1 MRCVLQISLLYSLVI
16 PIRLFSEQHFDF
28 EIPEDIAEG
37 TLIGKIPL
45 EPNLNYRLNGHNQF
59 ASVDIQTGEV
69 RTSAPLNRETIA
81 PNGTIILILTAEPTT
96 IVAVRINVLDVNDNS
111 PTFPSK
117 HMSVS
122 IVESAVIGSRIRL
135 QPANDPDLAENGTIV
150 NYELENEKEFF
161 TLVRSSNTSGEDV
174 LLLELQTKLDRE
186 TKDLFVLNISAYD
199 GGSPPRSGY
208 CIVYVNVLDVNDN
221 PPIFRQS
228 RYDVQ
233 LNGSVLSNATLLWV
247 EATDVDV
254 GDNGLIS
261 YHLTTNPSE
270 YFQIDRS
277 TGAITIQHTALNC
290 LEDGCLQDC
299 SGICV
304 LTVEAQDQGEP
315 KLIGHTLVY
324 IHLTN
329 TNLHDPEI
337 NFRTYP
343 TGSEVAYISSETAV
357 GSTIAVITANDR
369 DDGQNVRISI
379 INGNNENYFRLESGK
394 NYGILR
400 QNRLMDKPIK
410 QFLLKFCATDDGVP
424 PRSLERD
431 LKVFVTKLNDTAPV
445 LEEKFMKVDIFETS
459 PLGSFVAAVR
469 TSAEEDLHFSII
481 ENSGNDGLFLVGENT
496 GIVTLSK
503 VWPNHTK
510 WNYELEISVRKTTPS
525 NKFSI
530 CTIQITIIDV
540 NDHEP
545 QFSAPFYEVEVLE
558 DTPPLTVIF
567 KVCATDEDHE
577 NNSAISYNIED
588 PHKKQ
593 IFMVKESSGEILLRT
608 KLDRE
613 TKKQHKIIVTATDHG
628 KPSRSSS
635 VLLIINVLDV
645 NDNDP
650 YFAQVEYHG
659 YIVRGN
665 PSGTYLVQLEAF
677 DNDSPKFAQIS
688 YLFYY
693 SVPSSLE
700 LDHRTGRVYLAT
712 HADLLN
718 FGPKIEIIVGAKDN
732 GGRLSRNNATINIWL
747 LDSMF
752 QVPKFSTSNN
762 WSIEVIE
769 NSSPEKIL
777 ASFSVHSPLSGIR
790 YRINTTDLLIN
801 EFTGEIRARRSFDRE
816 VEPRIGFTIY
826 ADGEWSTAMHQGTL
840 NILDQ
845 NDNSPIFELDGT
857 AHFVIDSQR
866 IGIGAELFRL
876 RCHDPDEG
884 RNGHITFS
892 INSSFFSIDSE
903 TGIVQLVKFPNS
915 FNQLQFHVTAT
926 DGGEQSRHSTIR
938 VVVEIK
944 EDEKP
949 YSFPP
954 VIALSIP
961 ENILLGTIITTL
973 APKNITQR
981 FEFQTYGV
989 TENHPVQILPSGEV
1003 FVASKIDHEIMNYL
1017 SISVAAFNSYK
1028 NSNSV
1033 PNKHEFL
1040 LQLYIE
1046 DINDNAP
1053 QCPNKNK
1060 FIIFENNIPGAI
1072 VGLFNGIDDD
1082 SDPNATLLYE
1092 MIYDTKRMF
1101 SIDPHT
1107 GIIRT
1112 LLVLDFELAQFH
1124 NLTVI
1129 ITDGGLL
1136 KANCTVVVE
1145 VKDSNDN
1152 VPYWEKEFY
1161 HFYISPN
1168 AGDNFVGRV
1177 MAQDLDSA
1185 LNGEVRYRL
1194 QQKWMPFKINESTGD
1209 ITRDGSVV
1217 PGHVY
1222 NITVI
1227 ATDRGIPTLSNA
1239 TFVFIHSDAE
1249 KDCTPNF
1256 TSYPNNDIKIDNSL
1270 VGQMITRIHA
1280 VACDQEVLYSL
1291 SYGHASSIQSNLGLF
1306 WIDSTDGSIF
1316 LMKNLDEYIGER
1328 IELIIKAE
1336 TISVFNSVT
1345 FGVMIVD
1352 KRNRNSDMDT
1362 ITIHIQENNSV
1373 GEICGKI
1380 ETLGRDLKLL
1390 RQIPAGKA
1398 FLFQQQ
1404 NLICI
1409 DVLDREQVDFYRL
1422 VVAESDGLKS
1432 MVITVQ
1438 VDDENDNSPECFGT
1452 KAVLVG
1458 SESSFVPWNCLD
1470 RDAGLNGTIGYKVM
1484 ESSEIVSEINDSGF
1498 IVSSFSGDPKY
1509 FSVLVYDRNTN
1520 SRFEDDKLRRTTE
1533 LHYILISINPRLEA
1547 PVEFKKRYQ
1556 LDRDIQLGTVFGTV
1570 IAKTGA
1576 KVEYFT
1582 TSFKNEKHVNSV
1594 QWADIDRQTGQ
1605 LQINQKPD
1613 DHLVSMEITL
1623 LSEGFTKTIA
1633 IELLVTGEESSIDN
1647 LHSYYE
1653 FTIKEGVPVGSTVGK
1668 IGSGKAIKF
1677 EMLSESDNFEIDK
1690 EIGVIRTRNEMR
1702 ISETYLDIRVT
1713 NKVNEVSKLVTV
1725 LIIVAQVDNNALFC
1739 LQNRIDLMVPENSPS
1754 GTFVDILMSDD
1765 NNLTRYTLQGNPA
1778 AISIDSNT
1786 GIISTTAPF
1795 DFEKESLYQFE
1806 AIAHRIGGAS
1816 VGCQIFLY
1824 IIDKNDNAPKFKSNN
1839 YEVKVYEDAPVG
1851 EVITQLE
1858 VIDLDT
1864 VNEFVFEISIIGNE
1878 RSWFGIKPDGR
1889 IFLRTPLD
1897 REYMAVHHLHIV
1909 IYDQRPPE
1917 KTFKATTTVK
1927 IIVLDVNDNAPQFVS
1942 PSAFFISERATSGT
1956 IVGLVHAVDPDMGHN
1971 GQLQYRILPWS
1982 NSEGLFMI
1990 NPVLGYLL
1998 VHYPIDA
2005 EEQKNYHLLIEAK
2018 DYGVPRRLSTVVSVT
2033 VTVLASNKES
2043 PRLRN
2048 FYHIKIPE
2056 NVPVGHIVSQI
2067 TDTVTNVLFEI
2078 KSGNEDDY
2086 FRISPTNGIIMT
2098 NKRLNAAKN
2107 SSYNLTVSILSN
2119 NNTRKQS
2126 SIVLIEVLN
2135 IGVKT
2140 AQFPG
2145 RVDIILYVGENMQG
2159 TYPITIGT
2167 LRAITADRG
2176 LNGTLSYS
2184 LIQGNSTLF
2193 RVIPQTG
2200 KLQITGPL
2208 NYEMQN
2214 RYELVVQANDLTVP
2228 RSFNTIS
2235 TVTVLVMDV
2244 NDNVPIFEYPQYY
2257 VEVMEN
2263 EPVEENLTLLCLKA
2277 TDKDD
2282 REFSMIR
2289 YSLDDEE
2296 LLPFFINSTTGCI
2309 GRLEVLDRESQ
2320 SHWILKVIAHDNG
2333 KFVEHS
2339 SAAVVRIEV
2348 LDQNDNIPIILN
2360 EQLDVFISNSVEKND
2375 VIYVI
2380 SALDL
2385 DENDTLYYSL
2395 SGPDVSYFQISQ
2407 SGIITATRQL
2417 LKQDYSITAVVSD
2430 HGNLTSSVGL
2440 AFYVSETMRFPVFEK
2455 RSQQELMATEHNPDM
2470 LVTKF
2475 MAQSVNVS
2483 SRGILFTIFSGDPH
2497 HHFYL
2502 NPNSGEL
2509 YATNRIDYE
2518 YRKQYELWIA
2528 AIDQHIQPMISYTNC
2543 VVNVVDIND
2552 NRPFFEKAFYSAS
2565 VAENGD
2571 SDELIIKVT
2580 ARDSDSGMNGKI
2592 SYSLMTG
2599 DSVAQK
2605 YFKIDEV
2612 SGEIFTTSSL
2622 DAEELNEYHLHVIAK
2637 DHGNPQLSE
2646 MVVVKIEVLDRND
2659 NAPRF
2664 SNLFHGAVAEN
2675 SRLGTLILQVICY
2688 DADVNSTLIY
2698 GLEGNCADNFSID
2711 QQTGWISLAK
2721 QVDREKKS
2729 EYSIKVKAWDGL
2741 WEVRTPLTITIEDVN
2756 DNAPTFNDSFYT
2768 FSIAA
2773 DSGIFTE
2780 IGQILAFDMD
2790 EGLNGQIRY
2799 ALRCGNDLFMV
2810 EPSSGLIFSTTALG
2824 QYVNNTVE
2832 CKGVAS
2838 DQGFPSMKNDVTIYI
2853 HITDSA
2859 KSNETEQPYYQ
2870 FALLLNADPYT
2881 AIGHLPLYNTMAIV
2895 NDSRFMVDQNGYL
2908 FTNATF
2914 PEAVLGYKIIFS
2926 IATNNKKLMKAIISV
2941 EFTEPNINH
2950 PQFSFK
2956 RYKFSVQEN
2965 CDLHSP
2971 IGMVIAKDPD
2981 IGLNGYI
2988 TYYIVYDT
2996 DRLPF
3001 AIDATT
3007 GTILTTEYVDF
3018 EESSNYQFLITAKD
3032 SGFPALSATAEV
3044 TVEVLDENDNAPEF
3058 ENRYVQYTISA
3069 YSPVG
3074 TTIAHFSAVDVDSES
3089 NAVVVYHLLSD
3100 SELPFT
3106 INATSGTL
3114 YVSSQFHYGTA
3125 SEYLFGV
3132 LASNPRTT
3140 SSDYPGLVPE
3150 GSRNG
3155 TYYNVLQV
3163 EIFVKQ
3169 DGESELYFAE
3179 TERNFEISAFALKGT
3194 IIGRVEAI
3202 YQNGNYYQK
3211 ILYRMTSS
3219 NLVDING
3226 RTGEIYVKE
3235 NWNGTTGTIMVQI
3248 VATGQF
3254 LQKTN
3259 FEANVCKVFIERKDT
3274 EAPPILQPHY
3284 KFLLSEN
3291 ADSSRSFVIFEN
3303 LPEEYYLDIVEE
3315 GRIGYATEQPFC
3327 VGDPGKLYLCGT
3339 MNYEQKVDY
3348 RLQIALIENDVIRS
3362 RALVTITVNNVND
3375 NRPSLDPSSSVG
3387 YVLENSPIHTAV
3399 MKLHM
3404 MDSDILRKQSSFKY
3418 RIADKDLSQIFVIND
3433 TTGIVFT
3440 SEVLDREK
3448 RSLYIVPITVNDLDV
3463 SSVHSMIHLRI
3474 YVDDQDDNEPE
3485 LVPRTINLGYL
3496 CEIPDMII
3504 LHAFPVDADQVG
3516 VYSCR
3521 LLNVSQT
3528 YNISG
3533 SCVLKLSS
3541 SLLQEEYLLNTPL
3554 LVEASNPRTNI
3565 TFPINLRMRR
3575 ETALRSLLSDFS
3587 VIVELW
3593 AVEGSIADSISTFEE
3608 MFPNMMLQLLG
3619 LQQLEVDFF
3628 RVFVAI
3634 LDQDLVPKDKEN
3646 ALKLLKQFFT
3656 EKLISKNVH
3665 LVRIALDMCTL
3676 TFEQCIY
3683 GTRCSQNITKN
3694 GELLEL
3700 IGYKT
3705 SFIVPV
3711 VISHVNCICE
3721 NDILCN
3727 GGDNQVCD
3735 ENEKCRNG
3743 GTCIDKYRHFTHT
3756 GTCLCTKGYTGK
3768 FCQNDIDECEDKN
3781 ICGNGKCLNIFGS
3794 FVCTCSDNS
3803 TASEIHCDH
3812 SNINI
3817 CDRCHRGTCVKQNN
3831 GLRLCECDNGYSGR
3845 YCQLKTL
3852 CFDGLSSLLQF
3863 PFSQQIFILTQGF
3876 RTLNPSSL
3884 LLTSLTISGVSEPH
3898 FTLKLQNGQV
3908 HLSGN
3913 SSKKMNELLV
3923 EEKVNDGKWKM
3934 IRFQYKHRRVKLT
3947 VEHCDD
3953 DGFCEPC
3960 KSTRCIAIANNFDIS
3975 TSSGEQIVYIG
3986 GVKDSVNSAII
3997 TKQDG
4002 TANFEGCMRQITINE
4017 HEIDRVPGL
4026 LEENVIDKD
4035 KRKTC
4040 ADDGDID
4047 VCSGGVCVIDENDR
4061 KCICRD
4067 GFDALNC
4074 HKAMEPWHVKSGGII
4089 FQLSMYMMQKI
4100 ELAKRNTAI
4109 QIQSEKHG
4117 RSAIHDEKELLRE
4130 IPCEE
4135 SEIEGDILDDIPA
4148 QWMELDFR
4156 TALRNTV
4163 ILAIVEEKRFIKI
4176 ELMNGSAHMI
4186 AKMRDA
4192 QPIEVHISSDLD
4204 DTEWHR
4210 LSIQISEDQKLF
4222 RVEIDGHGK
4231 EIRSEE
4237 QLPTLISS
4245 SLLSF
4250 SLGYD
4255 AENYSA
4261 AFSGC
4266 FRRFIVNNQAQNFD
4280 VLERN
4285 LLSQQIFKGVR
4296 HKGARKGCDQF
4307 LMKRISI
4314 SLKWKIFWSL
4324 IAIIC
4329 ILFFILTV
4337 ALVLWI
4343 IRKHLFAHDIVE
4355 KQPRCWNPKLS
4366 RLLSVMRLDSKMTNT
4381 DNDRNVTVQ
4390 RAIYCGPEIL
4400 QHNENEESYQNRSR
4414 YLHRT
4419 EATKESSQEKYCR
4432 SQSSNYNNVIY
4443 EMPFTHRPLHIL
4455 SKSNLQSPQT
4465 SVIRKNFS
4473 ESETDSATS

>member
-1 MRCVLQISLLYSLVI
+1 M
-16 PIRLFSEQHFDF
+16 
-28 EIPEDIAEG
+28 
-37 TLIGKIPL
+37 K
-45 EPNLNYRLNGHNQF
+45 
-59 ASVDIQTGEV
+59 
-69 RTSAPLNRETIA
+69 
-81 PNGTIILILTAEPTT
+81 
-96 IVAVRINVLDVNDNS
+96 
-111 PTFPSK
+111 
-117 HMSVS
+117 
-122 IVESAVIGSRIRL
+122 
-135 QPANDPDLAENGTIV
+135 
-150 NYELENEKEFF
+150 
-161 TLVRSSNTSGEDV
+161 
-174 LLLELQTKLDRE
+174 
-186 TKDLFVLNISAYD
+186 
-199 GGSPPRSGY
+199 
-208 CIVYVNVLDVNDN
+208 
-221 PPIFRQS
+221 
-228 RYDVQ
+228 
-233 LNGSVLSNATLLWV
+233 
-247 EATDVDV
+247 
-254 GDNGLIS
+254 
-261 YHLTTNPSE
+261 
-270 YFQIDRS
+270 FQ
-277 TGAITIQHTALNC
+277 
-290 LEDGCLQDC
+290 
-299 SGICV
+299 
-304 LTVEAQDQGEP
+304 
-315 KLIGHTLVY
+315 
-324 IHLTN
+324 
-329 TNLHDPEI
+329 
-337 NFRTYP
+337 
-343 TGSEVAYISSETAV
+343 
-357 GSTIAVITANDR
+357 
-369 DDGQNVRISI
+369 
-379 INGNNENYFRLESGK
+379 
-394 NYGILR
+394 
-400 QNRLMDKPIK
+400 
-410 QFLLKFCATDDGVP
+410 
-424 PRSLERD
+424 
-431 LKVFVTKLNDTAPV
+431 
-445 LEEKFMKVDIFETS
+445 
-459 PLGSFVAAVR
+459 
-469 TSAEEDLHFSII
+469 
-481 ENSGNDGLFLVGENT
+481 
-496 GIVTLSK
+496 
-503 VWPNHTK
+503 
-510 WNYELEISVRKTTPS
+510 
-525 NKFSI
+525 
-530 CTIQITIIDV
+530 
-540 NDHEP
+540 
-545 QFSAPFYEVEVLE
+545 
-558 DTPPLTVIF
+558 
-567 KVCATDEDHE
+567 
-577 NNSAISYNIED
+577 
-588 PHKKQ
+588 
-593 IFMVKESSGEILLRT
+593 
-608 KLDRE
+608 
-613 TKKQHKIIVTATDHG
+613 
-628 KPSRSSS
+628 
-635 VLLIINVLDV
+635 
-645 NDNDP
+645 
-650 YFAQVEYHG
+650 
-659 YIVRGN
+659 
-665 PSGTYLVQLEAF
+665 
-677 DNDSPKFAQIS
+677 
-688 YLFYY
+688 
-693 SVPSSLE
+693 
-700 LDHRTGRVYLAT
+700 
-712 HADLLN
+712 
-718 FGPKIEIIVGAKDN
+718 
-732 GGRLSRNNATINIWL
+732 
-747 LDSMF
+747 
-752 QVPKFSTSNN
+752 
-762 WSIEVIE
+762 
-769 NSSPEKIL
+769 
-777 ASFSVHSPLSGIR
+777 
-790 YRINTTDLLIN
+790 
-801 EFTGEIRARRSFDRE
+801 
-816 VEPRIGFTIY
+816 
-826 ADGEWSTAMHQGTL
+826 
-840 NILDQ
+840 
-845 NDNSPIFELDGT
+845 
-857 AHFVIDSQR
+857 
-866 IGIGAELFRL
+866 
-876 RCHDPDEG
+876 
-884 RNGHITFS
+884 
-892 INSSFFSIDSE
+892 
-903 TGIVQLVKFPNS
+903 
-915 FNQLQFHVTAT
+915 
-926 DGGEQSRHSTIR
+926 
-938 VVVEIK
+938 
-944 EDEKP
+944 
-949 YSFPP
+949 
-954 VIALSIP
+954 
-961 ENILLGTIITTL
+961 
-973 APKNITQR
+973 
-981 FEFQTYGV
+981 
-989 TENHPVQILPSGEV
+989 
-1003 FVASKIDHEIMNYL
+1003 
-1017 SISVAAFNSYK
+1017 
-1028 NSNSV
+1028 
-1033 PNKHEFL
+1033 
-1040 LQLYIE
+1040 
-1046 DINDNAP
+1046 
-1053 QCPNKNK
+1053 
-1060 FIIFENNIPGAI
+1060 
-1072 VGLFNGIDDD
+1072 
-1082 SDPNATLLYE
+1082 
-1092 MIYDTKRMF
+1092 
-1101 SIDPHT
+1101 
-1107 GIIRT
+1107 
-1112 LLVLDFELAQFH
+1112 
-1124 NLTVI
+1124 
-1129 ITDGGLL
+1129 
-1136 KANCTVVVE
+1136 
-1145 VKDSNDN
+1145 
-1152 VPYWEKEFY
+1152 
-1161 HFYISPN
+1161 
-1168 AGDNFVGRV
+1168 
-1177 MAQDLDSA
+1177 
-1185 LNGEVRYRL
+1185 
-1194 QQKWMPFKINESTGD
+1194 
-1209 ITRDGSVV
+1209 
-1217 PGHVY
+1217 
-1222 NITVI
+1222 
-1227 ATDRGIPTLSNA
+1227 
-1239 TFVFIHSDAE
+1239 
-1249 KDCTPNF
+1249 
-1256 TSYPNNDIKIDNSL
+1256 
-1270 VGQMITRIHA
+1270 
-1280 VACDQEVLYSL
+1280 
-1291 SYGHASSIQSNLGLF
+1291 
-1306 WIDSTDGSIF
+1306 
-1316 LMKNLDEYIGER
+1316 
-1328 IELIIKAE
+1328 
-1336 TISVFNSVT
+1336 
-1345 FGVMIVD
+1345 
-1352 KRNRNSDMDT
+1352 
-1362 ITIHIQENNSV
+1362 
-1373 GEICGKI
+1373 
-1380 ETLGRDLKLL
+1380 
-1390 RQIPAGKA
+1390 
-1398 FLFQQQ
+1398 
-1404 NLICI
+1404 
-1409 DVLDREQVDFYRL
+1409 
-1422 VVAESDGLKS
+1422 
-1432 MVITVQ
+1432 
-1438 VDDENDNSPECFGT
+1438 
-1452 KAVLVG
+1452 
-1458 SESSFVPWNCLD
+1458 
-1470 RDAGLNGTIGYKVM
+1470 
-1484 ESSEIVSEINDSGF
+1484 
-1498 IVSSFSGDPKY
+1498 
-1509 FSVLVYDRNTN
+1509 
-1520 SRFEDDKLRRTTE
+1520 
-1533 LHYILISINPRLEA
+1533 
-1547 PVEFKKRYQ
+1547 
-1556 LDRDIQLGTVFGTV
+1556 
-1570 IAKTGA
+1570 
-1576 KVEYFT
+1576 
-1582 TSFKNEKHVNSV
+1582 
-1594 QWADIDRQTGQ
+1594 
-1605 LQINQKPD
+1605 
-1613 DHLVSMEITL
+1613 
-1623 LSEGFTKTIA
+1623 

-1668 IGSGKAIKF
+1668 IGSGEAIKF

-1778 AISIDSNT
+1778 AISMDSNT

-1795 DFEKESLYQFE
+1795 DFEKENLYQFE

-1851 EVITQLE
+1851 EVIIQLE

-1864 VNEFVFEISIIGNE
+1864 VNEFVFEISVIGNE
-1878 RSWFGIKPDGR
+1878 RGWFGIKPDGR

-1909 IYDQRPPE
+1909 VYDQRPPE

-2018 DYGVPRRLSTVVSVT
+2018 DCGVPRRLSTVVSVT

-2048 FYHIKIPE
+2048 FYHIEIPE

-2067 TDTVTNVLFEI
+2067 TDTMTNVLFEI

-2107 SSYNLTVSILSN
+2107 SSYNLTVSILSS

-2208 NYEMQN
+2208 NYEMQD

-2289 YSLDDEE
+2289 YSLDNEE

-2417 LKQDYSITAVVSD
+2417 LKQDYSITAIVSD

-2455 RSQQELMATEHNPDM
+2455 RSQQELTATEHNPDM

-2475 MAQSVNVS
+2475 IAQSVNVS

-2543 VVNVVDIND
+2543 IVNVVDIND

-2580 ARDSDSGMNGKI
+2580 AKDSDSGMNGKI

-2605 YFKIDEV
+2605 YFKINEV

-2646 MVVVKIEVLDRND
+2646 MVVVKIEILDRND

-2838 DQGFPSMKNDVTIYI
+2838 DQGFPSMKNNVTIYI

-2926 IATNNKKLMKAIISV
+2926 VATNNKKLIKAIISV

-2988 TYYIVYDT
+2988 TYHIVYDT

-3007 GTILTTEYVDF
+3007 GTILTTEYIDF

-3058 ENRYVQYTISA
+3058 ENHYVQYTISA

-3150 GSRNG
+3150 GYRNG

-3194 IIGRVEAI
+3194 IIGRAEAI

-3254 LQKTN
+3254 LRRTN

-3315 GRIGYATEQPFC
+3315 GRIGYGTEQPFC

-3387 YVLENSPIHTAV
+3387 YVLENSPIHTAI

-3418 RIADKDLSQIFVIND
+3418 RITDKELSQIFVIND
-3433 TTGIVFT
+3433 TTGVVFT

-3593 AVEGSIADSISTFEE
+3593 AAEGSIADSISTFEE

-3711 VISHVNCICE
+3711 VISHV
-3721 NDILCN
+3721 
-3727 GGDNQVCD
+3727 
-3735 ENEKCRNG
+3735 K
-3743 GTCIDKYRHFTHT
+3743 
-3756 GTCLCTKGYTGK
+3756 
-3768 FCQNDIDECEDKN
+3768 
-3781 ICGNGKCLNIFGS
+3781 
-3794 FVCTCSDNS
+3794 
-3803 TASEIHCDH
+3803 
-3812 SNINI
+3812 
-3817 CDRCHRGTCVKQNN
+3817 
-3831 GLRLCECDNGYSGR
+3831 
-3845 YCQLKTL
+3845 
-3852 CFDGLSSLLQF
+3852 
-3863 PFSQQIFILTQGF
+3863 
-3876 RTLNPSSL
+3876 
-3884 LLTSLTISGVSEPH
+3884 
-3898 FTLKLQNGQV
+3898 
-3908 HLSGN
+3908 
-3913 SSKKMNELLV
+3913 
-3923 EEKVNDGKWKM
+3923 
-3934 IRFQYKHRRVKLT
+3934 
-3947 VEHCDD
+3947 
-3953 DGFCEPC
+3953 
-3960 KSTRCIAIANNFDIS
+3960 
-3975 TSSGEQIVYIG
+3975 
-3986 GVKDSVNSAII
+3986 
-3997 TKQDG
+3997 
-4002 TANFEGCMRQITINE
+4002 
-4017 HEIDRVPGL
+4017 
-4026 LEENVIDKD
+4026 
-4035 KRKTC
+4035 
-4040 ADDGDID
+4040 
-4047 VCSGGVCVIDENDR
+4047 
-4061 KCICRD
+4061 
-4067 GFDALNC
+4067 
-4074 HKAMEPWHVKSGGII
+4074 
-4089 FQLSMYMMQKI
+4089 
-4100 ELAKRNTAI
+4100 
-4109 QIQSEKHG
+4109 
-4117 RSAIHDEKELLRE
+4117 
-4130 IPCEE
+4130 
-4135 SEIEGDILDDIPA
+4135 
-4148 QWMELDFR
+4148 
-4156 TALRNTV
+4156 
-4163 ILAIVEEKRFIKI
+4163 
-4176 ELMNGSAHMI
+4176 
-4186 AKMRDA
+4186 
-4192 QPIEVHISSDLD
+4192 
-4204 DTEWHR
+4204 
-4210 LSIQISEDQKLF
+4210 
-4222 RVEIDGHGK
+4222 
-4231 EIRSEE
+4231 
-4237 QLPTLISS
+4237 
-4245 SLLSF
+4245 
-4250 SLGYD
+4250 
-4255 AENYSA
+4255 
-4261 AFSGC
+4261 
-4266 FRRFIVNNQAQNFD
+4266 
-4280 VLERN
+4280 
-4285 LLSQQIFKGVR
+4285 
-4296 HKGARKGCDQF
+4296 
-4307 LMKRISI
+4307 
-4314 SLKWKIFWSL
+4314 
-4324 IAIIC
+4324 
-4329 ILFFILTV
+4329 
-4337 ALVLWI
+4337 
-4343 IRKHLFAHDIVE
+4343 
-4355 KQPRCWNPKLS
+4355 
-4366 RLLSVMRLDSKMTNT
+4366 
-4381 DNDRNVTVQ
+4381 
-4390 RAIYCGPEIL
+4390 
-4400 QHNENEESYQNRSR
+4400 
-4414 YLHRT
+4414 
-4419 EATKESSQEKYCR
+4419 
-4432 SQSSNYNNVIY
+4432 
-4443 EMPFTHRPLHIL
+4443 
-4455 SKSNLQSPQT
+4455 
-4465 SVIRKNFS
+4465 
-4473 ESETDSATS
+4473 